1 MPTPPSSG
9 VALRCAERWYESLHA
24 TFAAPAG
31 KFRIFLPLLIGPG
44 WSELV
49 TYEGTN
55 CQSSRLPPNGTKPD
69 HIGLTATADAR
80 GSARPTIV
88 SAHSPILLLLLI
100 IIITS
105 LLLLFQEERVLTSK
119 IRDRPQSNTINEPL
133 GGRKRGPDRVMGLGW
148 GFMGSTHHTART
160 VGYSGESCTRRSN
173 GFPREV

>member
-1 MPTPPSSG
+1 MCREVVRITSCHICLPPGNSASS
-9 VALRCAERWYESLHA
+9 S
-24 TFAAPAG
+24 T
-31 KFRIFLPLLIGPG
+31 LLIGPG

-88 SAHSPILLLLLI
+88 SAHLMSRPP
-100 IIITS
+100 
-105 LLLLFQEERVLTSK
+105 RVLTSK
-119 IRDRPQSNTINEPL
+119 IRDRPRSNTFDEPL

-173 GFPREV
+173 GFPRQV